1 MKHAVHATLALILL
15 TFVLVTSAVSQTMG
29 EAEQFSAGAIDM
41 NHGRAGQVLIN
52 VDRWSTAADREK
64 LVGSLMSEGSSD
76 DLLKAVQDGKSVGR
90 IRTPDSIGYDLKYAQ
105 QRPGKD
111 GGRDIVLVTDR
122 PISFWEA
129 VNRPRSIDYPFTLIQ
144 LHIKADGTGEGKLA
158 LATKITTD
166 PDTKMIEIEDYA
178 HQPISLVDVKAEPKK

>member
-41 NHGRAGQVLIN
+41 NHGRAGQILID

-76 DLLKAVQDGKSVGR
+76 DLLKA
-90 IRTPDSIGYDLKYAQ
+90 DLKYAQ

>member
-1 MKHAVHATLALILL
+1 MKQIIGVWVVGVLLVCFPRPVLTQTLGHPEQL
-15 TFVLVTSAVSQTMG
+15 T
-29 EAEQFSAGAIDM
+29 AGAIDI
-41 NHGRAGQVLIN
+41 NNGRAGQIQIDI
-52 VDRWSTAADREK
+52 DRWSLASERER
-64 LVGSLMSEGSSD
+64 LVGALISKGPDE
-76 DLLKAVQDGKSVGR
+76 LLKELQNVKSVGR
-90 IRTPDSIGYDLKYAQ
+90 IRTPDSIGYELRYSQ
-105 QRPGKD
+105 QRSGED

-144 LHIKADGTGEGKLA
+144 IHLNLDGTGEGKLA

-178 HQPISLVDVKAEPKK
+178 HQPVRLVDVKSTRKH